1 MSRKKFGDKF
11 EGLMIEYRE
20 LGTVSIEEMTHAIIQ
35 DLQALKEI
43 YNVQYVKGARLR
55 LPVTNEYGE
64 LRVIRRPG
72 GGGNLDRID
81 THHYRP
87 ACKDYDL

>member
-1 MSRKKFGDKF
+1 MGRKRKDDKIQ
-11 EGLMIEYRE
+11 GLMIEYRE
-20 LGTVSIEEMTHAIIQ
+20 LGTISIEEMTHAIIE

-43 YNVQYVKGARLR
+43 YNVQFVKGARLR

-64 LRVIRRPG
+64 FCDIHRPG
-72 GGGNLDRID
+72 GGSLNRID